1 MEKGSSF
8 IKKKILIKRMNKVM
22 KKEIVLCV
30 VIVLSIITGDIFLQN
45 HTNNSLN
52 KINEKLSV
60 LRSEI
65 KETDNFDMK
74 KIEEIDNEWEE
85 SFEVLTCYLE
95 HEELEKIK
103 TQLVIISA
111 GMELNDKEYVFE
123 EIDRAIYIIN
133 HIETKQKL
141 KLDNIL

>member
-1 MEKGSSF
+1 
-8 IKKKILIKRMNKVM
+8 M